1 MKQKIAPNS
10 RLEEYFI
17 AALKE
22 LYWSEVNLISVLTT
36 MSEVASN
43 PELQKAFKTHTE
55 QTADQVIRLDSVFE
69 IIGIPAE
76 QVHCVGLQGLF
87 DEGWKVIDETEAG
100 PQRDMALIIAAQ
112 KVEHYEIACYGSMCT
127 LAKTMGRENIAKI
140 LAQTLQEEKETDQL
154 LTELAEADVNQEA
167 SEEPASV

>member
-1 MKQKIAPNS
+1 MKQAIAANS
-10 RLEEYFI
+10 RLEEYFLT
-17 AALKE
+17 ALKE

-36 MSEVASN
+36 MSEVATD
-43 PELQKAFKTHTE
+43 PELQEAFKTHTE
-55 QTADQVIRLDSVFE
+55 QTADHVIRLDNVFNTMDTQ
-69 IIGIPAE
+69 PE

-127 LAKTMGRENIAKI
+127 LAKTMGREDIAKI
-140 LAQTLQEEKETDQL
+140 LAQTLNEEKETDLL
-154 LTELAEADVNQEA
+154 LTELAESNINQEA